1 MGRMTIAAL
10 LTMLAFSSAIGS
22 ALERRDEVPFKLYR
36 GYVIVVRGSI
46 GGLKNLNLLLD
57 TGAVP
62 SVLDSRIARKL
73 RLRGQPR
80 QIDVPN
86 KKLATERV
94 TVPEINVGP
103 LGVHNLSMDVVD
115 LSYTEDILG
124 AKIDAMVGFDVL
136 GQTPFTIDY
145 ESRRLIF
152 GAIDPSFSTVP
163 YSPNLPYA
171 LVLLHIQQETLEIL
185 VDTGASNL
193 ILFERGVRKC
203 PSAIDVVGWET
214 WTSLGGEMLVAKT
227 QLLDAYLGGEAWG
240 QRVAYISKNDALQRS
255 GLAGLLGTVALGNR
269 VAFDPVRKVVAWE
282 PKEP

>member
-103 LGVHNLSMDVVD
+103 SGVHNLSMDVVD

-269 VAFDPVRKVVAWE
+269 VAFDPVRKVVALE

>member
-1 MGRMTIAAL
+1 MTIAAL

-103 LGVHNLSMDVVD
+103 SGVHNLSMDVVD

-269 VAFDPVRKVVAWE
+269 VAFDPVRKVVALE